1 MASATNI
8 ASQVEEFEKQ
18 IKQGETIRIQASTVV
33 KTLRDQYKKVADD
46 LETLGVKPSEAK
58 TKIEEIDVQIQ
69 EKLQQMKTLLPTDII
84 KKYANHDFTSN
95 HTSSDQPF

>member
-1 MASATNI
+1 MTSATNI

-33 KTLRDQYKKVADD
+33 KTLRDQYKKVSDE

-58 TKIEEIDVQIQ
+58 TKIEEIDAQIQ
-69 EKLQQMKTLLPTDII
+69 EKLQQMQTLLPTDII
-84 KKYANHDFTSN
+84 KKYASHDFTSN
-95 HTSSDQPF
+95 HASSDQPF

>member
-1 MASATNI
+1 MTNATNI

-18 IKQGETIRIQASTVV
+18 IKQGETIRIQATTVV

-58 TKIEEIDVQIQ
+58 VKIEEIDAQIQ
-69 EKLQQMKTLLPTDII
+69 EKLQKMKALLPTGVI

-95 HTSSDQPF
+95 NSSGDQPF

>member
-46 LETLGVKPSEAK
+46 LENLGVKPSEAK
-58 TKIEEIDVQIQ
+58 TKIEEIDAQIQ

-84 KKYANHDFTSN
+84 KKYAKHDFTSN